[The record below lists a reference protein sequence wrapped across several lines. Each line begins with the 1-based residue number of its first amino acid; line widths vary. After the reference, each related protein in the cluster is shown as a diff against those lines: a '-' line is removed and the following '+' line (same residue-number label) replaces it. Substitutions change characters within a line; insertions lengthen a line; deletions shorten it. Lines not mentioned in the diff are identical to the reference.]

1 MADGHSI
8 LAEVRERFGIT
19 FSETMT
25 GGGCMALEA
34 RLESG
39 HWLVATDEGL
49 CGFHERI
56 EFESFGDN
64 YNTHA
69 GEDHRAM
76 GWSIGIYPPDGED
89 GSWLSGTDS
98 VVDVVDWDA
107 YAAALPDMV
116 EQALAKLAKLR

>member
-8 LAEVRERFGIT
+8 LAEVRQRFGVA
-19 FSETMT
+19 FSEVMT

-49 CGFHERI
+49 CSLSERI
-56 EFESFGDN
+56 GFESGGDG
-64 YNTHA
+64 YDPRY
-69 GEDHRAM
+69 GSDRAAL
-76 GWSIGIYPPDGED
+76 GWFVGVYPDED
-89 GSWLSGTDS
+89 GWMGGAES
-98 VVDVVDWDA
+98 VVEVVDYDA